1 MSEVNI
7 SQKFRL
13 KTIDKTRHYF
23 IEEMNQNELKSK
35 KQKKV
40 CATFNYIENL
50 LILASVVTGC
60 FLISDFAS
68 LVGIPIGVLSSVI
81 ELKIC
86 AITAGVTKYKRR

>member
-23 IEEMNQNELKSK
+23 IEEMNQNELMSK
-35 KQKKV
+35 KHKNV
-40 CATFNYIENL
+40 CAAFNYTENL

-60 FLISDFAS
+60 FLISGFAS

>member
-86 AITAGVTKYKRR
+86 AITAGITKYKRR

>member
-50 LILASVVTGC
+50 LILASVVTGF

-86 AITAGVTKYKRR
+86 AITAGITKYKRR

>member
-50 LILASVVTGC
+50 LLASVVTGC

-86 AITAGVTKYKRR
+86 AITAGITKYKRR

>member
-50 LILASVVTGC
+50 LILASVVTGF

>member
-86 AITAGVTKYKRR
+86 AITARITKYKRR